1 MKVRIAV
8 AQTGREIEVDVDDA
22 EAFIKE
28 VQEAFE
34 SGARLFWVTDV
45 KKNRVAVAVE
55 KIGYVEVETDDTKQ
69 QVGFG

>member
-22 EAFIKE
+22 EAFIEE
-28 VQEAFE
+28 VREAFE
-34 SGARLFWVTDV
+34 SGSRLFWVTDV
-45 KKNRVAVAVE
+45 KKNRVAIAVE